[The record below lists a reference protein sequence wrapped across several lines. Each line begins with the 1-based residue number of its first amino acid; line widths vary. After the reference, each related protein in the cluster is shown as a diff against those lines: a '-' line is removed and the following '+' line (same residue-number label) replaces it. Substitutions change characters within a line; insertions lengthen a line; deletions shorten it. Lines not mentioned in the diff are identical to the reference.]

1 MSDKEKGV
9 VLQPKQKVKTN
20 ALGEGIMQNYKL
32 TIQYDGTRY
41 NGWQRQGNTENTI
54 QGKLN
59 EIIGK
64 YLNEGIDIAGSGRT
78 DAGVHALAQVANFKT
93 NKFVD
98 KEKFLTDI
106 NLYLP
111 QDIRVIKVESVDERF
126 HARLSAVSKTYEY
139 VIDNGAVADVF
150 SRKYTYRLE
159 QPLDVEKMRTAA
171 RLLGGTHDY
180 ISFCGNRK
188 FKKSS
193 IRTVTDISVVKLD
206 GKITISFTGNG
217 FLQNMVRI
225 MTGTL
230 IEVGLGKRNAESM
243 TNILEAKSR
252 DAAGMMAPAE
262 GLFLKK
268 VEY

>member
-1 MSDKEKGV
+1 
-9 VLQPKQKVKTN
+9 
-20 ALGEGIMQNYKL
+20 MQNYKI

-64 YLNEGIDIAGSGRT
+64 YLGEEIDIAGSGRT
-78 DAGVHALAQVANFKT
+78 DAGVHAHGQAANFKT
-93 NKFVD
+93 
-98 KEKFLTDI
+98 EKFLDKDKFLIDI
-106 NLYLP
+106 NSYLP
-111 QDIRVIKVESVDERF
+111 QDIRIIKVESVDERF

-150 SRKYTYRLE
+150 SRKYSYRLE
-159 QPLDVEKMRTAA
+159 EALDMEKMRKAA
-171 RLLGGTHDY
+171 GFLIGTHDY
-180 ISFCGNRK
+180 ISFCGNKK

-193 IRTVTDISVVKLD
+193 VRTVTDISIVESA
-206 GKITISFTGNG
+206 GKIMISFTGNG

-225 MTGTL
+225 MAGTL

-243 TNILEAKSR
+243 TSILEAKSR
-252 DAAGMMAPAE
+252 ESAGMMAPAE
-262 GLFLKK
+262 GLFLKA